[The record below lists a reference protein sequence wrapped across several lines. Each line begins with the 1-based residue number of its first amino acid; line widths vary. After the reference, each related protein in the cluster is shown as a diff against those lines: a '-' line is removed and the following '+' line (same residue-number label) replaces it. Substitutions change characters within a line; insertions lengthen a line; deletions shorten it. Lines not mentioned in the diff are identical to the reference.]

1 MIGRL
6 LERGQHEYA
15 VLHFGHAETRNTQH
29 FALRG
34 GSARTTDIVNN
45 VAYLVCHNISEKH
58 HMARVYAHTM
68 CGHGVLNLIN
78 DGSSCSFNAQNLRHL
93 HYVVRRC
100 VFAHNA

>member
-1 MIGRL
+1 MSTLSFILATPKR
-6 LERGQHEYA
+6 
-15 VLHFGHAETRNTQH
+15 VIPNTSPCGE
-29 FALRG
+29 AG
-34 GSARTTDIVNN
+34 GSARAADIVNN
-45 VAYLVCHNISEKH
+45 VAVAYLVCHNISEKH

-68 CGHGVLNLIN
+68 CGHGVLNLID